1 MPILKFNNYQEI
13 EVWNN
18 MKQQLKI
25 HNSRNVKDA
34 YYKKGNMD
42 IWEQEKRKIESDA
55 RSKIIQMQKIDKKKK
70 EKETELEDVLSAAE
84 ALIMMYKNL
93 PRPQERRGNRKKKV
107 VIEEPPRRSE
117 RISEKEINK
126 IFSNC
131 PGCKDNQP
139 NQMAHMGTNG
149 CLGDDL

>member
-55 RSKIIQMQKIDKKKK
+55 RSKIIQMQKIDKKKNFD
-70 EKETELEDVLSAAE
+70 TV
-84 ALIMMYKNL
+84 
-93 PRPQERRGNRKKKV
+93 
-107 VIEEPPRRSE
+107 
-117 RISEKEINK
+117 
-126 IFSNC
+126 
-131 PGCKDNQP
+131 
-139 NQMAHMGTNG
+139 
-149 CLGDDL
+149 